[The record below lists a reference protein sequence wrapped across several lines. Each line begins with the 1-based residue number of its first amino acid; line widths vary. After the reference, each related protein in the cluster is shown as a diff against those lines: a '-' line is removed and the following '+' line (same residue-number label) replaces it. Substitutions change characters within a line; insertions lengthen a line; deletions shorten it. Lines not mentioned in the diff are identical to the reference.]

1 MDWQKIMDKTLE
13 IAELQQE
20 LLLKSQD
27 EIINQIV
34 KRKEKYLDKGAI
46 DIQSLNNAILEHQIV
61 ITPYQ
66 ITILSKINDLSLNTD
81 PQSIYINM
89 PESYEDAKEYVANLK
104 DKYQLAIK
112 SFDLVMAIEN
122 ISKTEYNFN
131 YQFDKS
137 IYAKKRNIENEIFLN
152 FILNHKE
159 INKEMLEILI
169 NNKIREFITSLS
181 VDEKKQ
187 LLLESLTLSYDRNV
201 FDFLDKQQLIIGLLS
216 KEKSNLNDLV
226 IAYNYYKN
234 FLNYLENHNL
244 LKMSLSEICDE
255 YKLIYETDIFNQ
267 KNIKK

>member
-1 MDWQKIMDKTLE
+1 
-13 IAELQQE
+13 
-20 LLLKSQD
+20 
-27 EIINQIV
+27 
-34 KRKEKYLDKGAI
+34 
-46 DIQSLNNAILEHQIV
+46 
-61 ITPYQ
+61 
-66 ITILSKINDLSLNTD
+66 
-81 PQSIYINM
+81 M
-89 PESYEDAKEYVANLK
+89 PESYEEAEKYVANLK

-112 SFDLVMAIEN
+112 SFDLVIDIES
-122 ISKTEYNFN
+122 ISKTEYTFS
-131 YQFDKS
+131 YQFDNS

-216 KEKSNLNDLV
+216 KEKSNLDDLV